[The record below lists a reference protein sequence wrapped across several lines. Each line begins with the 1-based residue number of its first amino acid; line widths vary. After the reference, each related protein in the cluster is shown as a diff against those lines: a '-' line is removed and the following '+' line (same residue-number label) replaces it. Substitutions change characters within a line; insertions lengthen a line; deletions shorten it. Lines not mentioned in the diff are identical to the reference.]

1 MSEPLSET
9 AGDAALPDASSAN
22 PPSLTE
28 LPGLA
33 VPDVGPVSGVD
44 PHEAAAHAPAAGK
57 ATLTCIDYSPEHCQ
71 VEEVKDP
78 AEFLARHRPEWS
90 VVRWINVDGA
100 TDPVL
105 TQALAQKYQL
115 HPLAVED
122 VLHPGQRPKAEDYPA
137 DADSPGRLFVLARML
152 QIVGHRCRSEQIAFF
167 LGRRTLITFQ
177 EAPGDVFDPIRQR
190 IKTKGSRLRNG
201 DASFLLYALID
212 AIVDHLFPILDNFS
226 ERLTAL
232 EESVLMRPSRN
243 TVTPIYRIKR
253 ELVVLRRAVWPMR
266 DLVHQLQR
274 EPHECLS
281 DVTRTYLRD
290 VYDHLVQLIDL
301 VETYR
306 EIATGLTETY
316 MSAVSNRMNEV
327 MKTLTIISTIFV
339 PLTFLAGVYG
349 MNMPIPENH
358 HAITY
363 PLFWLFALL
372 VAGGMLLWFRRHG
385 WF

>member
-1 MSEPLSET
+1 MNEPLSQT
-9 AGDAALPDASSAN
+9 PAN
-22 PPSLTE
+22 PAGSPP
-28 LPGLA
+28 LPQSDMPLLA
-33 VPDVGPVSGVD
+33 IPHLGPAFGVPH
-44 PHEAAAHAPAAGK
+44 HEATAHAPDPGK
-57 ATLTCIDYSPEHCQ
+57 ATLTCIDYGPEHFQ
-71 VEEVKDP
+71 IEEVKDP
-78 AEFLARHRPEWS
+78 AEFVARHRPEWS
-90 VVRWINVDGA
+90 VVRWINVDWA
-100 TDPVL
+100 TDPGL
-105 TQALAQKYQL
+105 IQALAGKYQL

-122 VLHPGQRPKAEDYPA
+122 VLHPGQRPKTEDYPA
-137 DADSPGRLFVLARML
+137 DAESPGRLFVLARML
-152 QIVGHRCRSEQIAFF
+152 QIVDHRCRSEQIAFF
-167 LGRRTLITFQ
+167 LGRSTLITFQ
-177 EAPGDVFDPIRQR
+177 QDPGDVFGPIRQR

-212 AIVDHLFPILDNFS
+212 AIVDHLFPILDHFS

-232 EESVLMRPSRN
+232 EESVLKRPARN
-243 TVTPIYRIKR
+243 TVTSIYRIKR

-266 DLVHQLQR
+266 DLVLQLQR
-274 EPHECLS
+274 EPHVCLS
-281 DVTRTYLRD
+281 DVTQTYLRD
-290 VYDHLVQLIDL
+290 VYDHLVHLIDL

-358 HAITY
+358 HEITY
-363 PLFWLFALL
+363 PLFWVFALL
-372 VAGGMLLWFRRHG
+372 LAGGMLYWFRRRG

>member
-9 AGDAALPDASSAN
+9 AGDAALPEPATAN
-22 PPSLTE
+22 PPSPAE

-33 VPDVGPVSGVD
+33 VPGVGPVSGWD

-57 ATLTCIDYSPEHCQ
+57 ATLTCIDYGPDHCR

-105 TQALAQKYQL
+105 IQALAQKYQL

-122 VLHPGQRPKAEDYPA
+122 VLRPGQRPKAEDYPA

-152 QIVGHRCRSEQIAFF
+152 QIVGHRCRSEQVAFF

-177 EAPGDVFDPIRQR
+177 DAPGDVFDPIRQR
-190 IKTKGSRLRNG
+190 LRTKGSRLRTS

-212 AIVDHLFPILDNFS
+212 AIVDHLFPILDNLS

-232 EESVLMRPSRN
+232 EESVLKRPSRN
-243 TVTPIYRIKR
+243 TVTPIYRLKR
-253 ELVVLRRAVWPMR
+253 ELVVLRWAVCAPPAPAEYAPR
-266 DLVHQLQR
+266 
-274 EPHECLS
+274 
-281 DVTRTYLRD
+281 
-290 VYDHLVQLIDL
+290 
-301 VETYR
+301 
-306 EIATGLTETY
+306 
-316 MSAVSNRMNEV
+316 
-327 MKTLTIISTIFV
+327 
-339 PLTFLAGVYG
+339 
-349 MNMPIPENH
+349 
-358 HAITY
+358 
-363 PLFWLFALL
+363 
-372 VAGGMLLWFRRHG
+372 
-385 WF
+385 